1 MHALFWIALVLI
13 LIALF
18 GPGMAVLLDPT
29 VALLVALVLL
39 ALAAQLDDASNETPT
54 D

>member
-1 MHALFWIALVLI
+1 MHALFYIALVLL

-18 GPGMAVLLDPT
+18 GPGMAVLLDPW
-29 VALLVALVLL
+29 VALLTALVLV
-39 ALAAQLDDASNETPT
+39 ALAAQLGDVDEDSA